1 MPAVERPNRQRL
13 PPRRNADAS
22 RPQGGCP
29 AGTSNSGHA
38 MSGPDLLTAL
48 GLVLV
53 IEGLLYAVFP
63 EQMKRLVVAVLEL
76 PPGALRTGGLMAA
89 TVGVAVIWLV
99 HG

>member
-1 MPAVERPNRQRL
+1 MPAAERPNGRRL
-13 PPRRNADAS
+13 LLPRHNADVS
-22 RPQGGCP
+22 RPQGCP
-29 AGTSNSGHA
+29 AGISNSGHA
-38 MSGPDLLTAL
+38 MSGSDLLTAL

-53 IEGLLYAVFP
+53 IEGLFYAVFP

-89 TVGVAVIWLV
+89 TAGVAVIWLV